1 MEKRLAMAG
10 AAGMSAARTFGMAG
24 GTGLAAVVLPRFL
37 DRFAGI
43 DNAQARVTGTFHLS
57 NSCHGNLLSR

>member
-1 MEKRLAMAG
+1 MTG
-10 AAGMSAARTFGMAG
+10 ATGVTTARTFSVAVR
-24 GTGLAAVVLPRFL
+24 TGVTAVVVAFLL

-43 DNAQARVTGTFHLS
+43 DNAQTRIAGTFHLS

>member
-1 MEKRLAMAG
+1 MAKRLAMAG
-10 AAGMSAARTFGMAG
+10 AAGMTAAGTFGMASG
-24 GTGLAAVVLPRFL
+24 AGFAAVILACFF
-37 DRFAGI
+37 DRFTGV